1 MFPSAISKPKGAMVP
16 AALRGPAATV
26 YFDGGFCSN
35 IGSTGVVLYNAEGQ
49 QVEGIGMYDAQD
61 ISSNNEAEVTA
72 L

>member
-1 MFPSAISKPKGAMVP
+1 MP

-26 YFDGGFCSN
+26 YFDGGFRSN
-35 IGSTGVVLYNAEGQ
+35 TWSTGVVLYNAEGQ
-49 QVEGIGMYDAQD
+49 QVEEIGIYYAQD